1 VTGKSEEF
9 MTDRVQAGG
18 LQVAKVLFD
27 FVEKE
32 ALPGTDVD
40 SETFW
45 AGAASVI
52 ADLAPKNK
60 ALLAVRDDIQAG
72 LDAGY
77 AVRTVWRYLHES
89 GQVPCKYDA
98 FLSFV
103 HRYIRSARA
112 TKAKKAPPLPARNFS
127 AAAPKPAIQ
136 KDSSDEI
143 RGFTFNPV
151 PRKEDLI

>member
-1 VTGKSEEF
+1 MKRRHNESLDEWASRRTSSRSE
-9 MTDRVQAGG
+9 
-18 LQVAKVLFD
+18 
-27 FVEKE
+27 
-32 ALPGTDVD
+32 
-40 SETFW
+40 
-45 AGAASVI
+45 
-52 ADLAPKNK
+52 KNLV

-77 AVRTVWRYLHES
+77 AVRTVWRYLHEN

-103 HRYIRSARA
+103 HRYIRGARA
-112 TKAKKAPPLPARNFS
+112 AKAQSAPPLSARNFS
-127 AAAPKPAIQ
+127 AAAPKPAVQ
-136 KDSSDEI
+136 KDSPDEI

>member
-1 VTGKSEEF
+1 MKRRHNESLDEWASRRTSSRSE
-9 MTDRVQAGG
+9 
-18 LQVAKVLFD
+18 
-27 FVEKE
+27 
-32 ALPGTDVD
+32 
-40 SETFW
+40 
-45 AGAASVI
+45 
-52 ADLAPKNK
+52 KNLV

-77 AVRTVWRYLHES
+77 AIRTVWRYLHEN

-103 HRYIRSARA
+103 HRHIRSARA
-112 TKAKKAPPLPARNFS
+112 TKVKKSPPVPARNFS
-127 AAAPKPAIQ
+127 AAAPKPAMQ

>member
-1 VTGKSEEF
+1 MKRRHNESLDEWAARRTSSRSE
-9 MTDRVQAGG
+9 
-18 LQVAKVLFD
+18 
-27 FVEKE
+27 
-32 ALPGTDVD
+32 
-40 SETFW
+40 
-45 AGAASVI
+45 
-52 ADLAPKNK
+52 KNLV

-103 HRYIRSARA
+103 HRYMRSARA
-112 TKAKKAPPLPARNFS
+112 AKSKETPPVPARKFS
-127 AAAPKPAIQ
+127 AAAPKPAMQ

>member
-1 VTGKSEEF
+1 MKRRHNESLDEWASRRTSSRSE
-9 MTDRVQAGG
+9 
-18 LQVAKVLFD
+18 
-27 FVEKE
+27 
-32 ALPGTDVD
+32 
-40 SETFW
+40 
-45 AGAASVI
+45 
-52 ADLAPKNK
+52 KNLV

-77 AVRTVWRYLHES
+77 AVRTVWRYLHEN

-112 TKAKKAPPLPARNFS
+112 TKAKETPPIPARNFS
-127 AAAPKPAIQ
+127 AAALKPAMQ
-136 KDSSDEI
+136 KNSSDEI